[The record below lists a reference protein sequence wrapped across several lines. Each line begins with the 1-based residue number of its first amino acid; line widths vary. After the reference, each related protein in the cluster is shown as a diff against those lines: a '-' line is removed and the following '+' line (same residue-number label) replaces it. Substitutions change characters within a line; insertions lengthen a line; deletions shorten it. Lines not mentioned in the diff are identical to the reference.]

1 MCGGGSKKSKP
12 APAPAPVKPQPEGYT
27 NDNGVI
33 RNYSATNAA
42 STDTQMASFGS
53 ELAGN

>member
-1 MCGGGSKKSKP
+1 MCGGGSKKKT
-12 APAPAPVKPQPEGYT
+12 PAPVQAAPAPQPEGYA

-33 RNYSATNAA
+33 RNYSDVQ

-53 ELAGN
+53 ELGK